1 MQGQCLGILLDLHD
15 SFTRGKVEED
25 LGRCRD
31 WVTRPR
37 AVTPEDVE
45 DDHEAPGWAV
55 LVHAAWV
62 AGEA

>member
-1 MQGQCLGILLDLHD
+1 MQGWCLGGYP
-15 SFTRGKVEED
+15 FTKGKVVED

-45 DDHEAPGWAV
+45 DDCEAPGQAV
-55 LVHAAWV
+55 PVCVGHGSV